1 MFYAIYM
8 VRGFALVLVPVYFI
22 KHSVSCYIY
31 YISHTIIC
39 FNIEIVDVQGRL
51 WKETVAE
58 SPTIE
63 ENARRGGRTPSKLD
77 PKMLHDIQTVVSR
90 LAAKSSQ
97 LVGNETTNMAEGW
110 MHVRSKYDGG
120 KVINRSQSGSWEHRC
135 MGAGLQQNL
144 GKDWGPSVWS
154 NLTKSTPN
162 SVFSTTAKE
171 AKRRNEKNTARKSLL
186 GSHKTM

>member
-1 MFYAIYM
+1 MEGNCL
-8 VRGFALVLVPVYFI
+8 R
-22 KHSVSCYIY
+22 
-31 YISHTIIC
+31 
-39 FNIEIVDVQGRL
+39 
-51 WKETVAE
+51 E
-58 SPTIE
+58 SY
-63 ENARRGGRTPSKLD
+63 K
-77 PKMLHDIQTVVSR
+77 VVSR

-120 KVINRSQSGSWEHRC
+120 KMINRSQSGSWEHRC
-135 MGAGLQQNL
+135 MGASLQQNI

-154 NLTKSTPN
+154 NMTKSTPN
-162 SVFSTTAKE
+162 RVFSTTAKE